1 MKKESANSVQT
12 CFLESVSLK
21 KKLLDGTRFWKA
33 IRISVAVRFQSIFVR
48 GRDDLMSSFLH
59 SALHSFFSI
68 LIYEQPVSLLISQSI
83 DLCMNWRVML
93 GRDPNRKR
101 LFSEMRWVREDV
113 FCWLFSPSLA
123 RCRWR
128 RRRLDN
134 DEEESMEVRII
145 CCYVIVL
152 VPFDSRCRRSDWVS
166 NQSSMRIIFTR
177 VGGWRRRLK
186 RPSNVQEKK
195 LRQYSRLR
203 R

>member
-1 MKKESANSVQT
+1 MFFGECQS
-12 CFLESVSLK
+12 E

-33 IRISVAVRFQSIFVR
+33 IRISVAVRFRSIFMR

-134 DEEESMEVRII
+134 DDDDKEESMEVRII

-152 VPFDSRCRRSDWVS
+152 VPFDSRCWQSDWVS
-166 NQSSMRIIFTR
+166 NTNAR
-177 VGGWRRRLK
+177 WK
-186 RPSNVQEKK
+186 
-195 LRQYSRLR
+195 
-203 R
+203 